1 MKDQQ
6 HPFGDEVRRL
16 RTAKGVGLR
25 QMAEE
30 VGISPAYLSQ
40 LERGVSPPPD
50 EKKVKKIAKALRVKQ
65 SGLMNL
71 AQEDRSQAMLA
82 KWATLSPSLVKWAGE
97 GESSLSS
104 LMFWLRLSGGQGEL
118 QRVLEVVKKE
128 IVTGLQHGEF
138 EFSISGERAK
148 TGKHHLRIKAGRV
161 HRFEVPDAEL
171 AGEPAR

>member
-1 MKDQQ
+1 MKDQ
-6 HPFGDEVRRL
+6 HPFGDEVRKL

-25 QMAEE
+25 QMAQE

-50 EKKVKKIAKALRVKQ
+50 EEKVKQIAKVLRVRQ
-65 SGLMNL
+65 SGLMTL
-71 AQEDRSQAMLA
+71 AQEDRSRAMFA
-82 KWATLSPSLVKWAGE
+82 KWASISPSLMEWADE
-97 GESSLSS
+97 GESSHSQLMLWLKSS
-104 LMFWLRLSGGQGEL
+104 GPQGEL
-118 QRVLEVVKKE
+118 QRVLEVVRKE

-148 TGKHHLRIKAGRV
+148 AGKHRVRIKAGRV

-171 AGEPAR
+171 AEEPAR